1 MMNLKMTTFNKLFL
15 FFLISAN
22 VNSATVK
29 DMNKR
34 IKNIDQEI
42 EQKNTRI
49 KAIDT
54 ETSQIEK
61 MIKDT
66 EVEIEKM
73 VQERKEI
80 EEEITVVKKNI
91 DYGRKNLEI
100 SEDEHDRKE
109 SEFIAKIIAWDKY
122 SKVHRRDL
130 PEKVILMKNY
140 REVLYGDL
148 QRMGYIEKVTGNIKE
163 SQDKIEAEKIKL
175 DKLENQLK
183 ENARRMDAKKEEQ
196 NKLKE
201 KLQVEKKGHQSSIEK
216 LKKEKQRISKEIE
229 RIIIENAR
237 KAAEKEAREKAA
249 RERAEREKAIREK
262 AAREKA
268 AREKAAR
275 EKVAR
280 EKAARE
286 KAAREKAAQEAEAKK
301 NSVKP
306 SENKPKTPTK
316 PVEVPIVVDTSDIEL
331 EEKREIEK
339 LREEEKQELREIK
352 AAATVDMQKI
362 SNPEA
367 YKRTGKTMKP
377 LNGPIVVYFR
387 QKKAGVV
394 ESNGI
399 EIRGKVGNPIVAA
412 KAGTVIYASNFE
424 GLGKVVMIDY
434 GGGMIGVYGNLLAI
448 KVGYNSRVS
457 AGQTIGVLGLSSE
470 KEPNL
475 YYELRANLRAIDP
488 LPTF

>member
-61 MIKDT
+61 MIKDA

-237 KAAEKEAREKAA
+237 KAAEK
-249 RERAEREKAIREK
+249 

-268 AREKAAR
+268 AREKA
-275 EKVAR
+275 VR

-301 NSVKP
+301 NSAKP

-339 LREEEKQELREIK
+339 IREEEKQELREIK

-367 YKRTGKTMKP
+367 YKRTGKTIKP
-377 LNGPIVVYFR
+377 LNGPIVVYFM

>member
-61 MIKDT
+61 KIKDT

-73 VQERKEI
+73 AEERKEI

-100 SEDEHDRKE
+100 SVDEHDRKE

-130 PEKVILMKNY
+130 PEKVVLMKNY

-163 SQDKIEAEKIKL
+163 NQDKIEAEKIKL
-175 DKLENQLK
+175 DKLESQLK

-237 KAAEKEAREKAA
+237 KAAEK
-249 RERAEREKAIREK
+249 
-262 AAREKA
+262 
-268 AREKAAR
+268 
-275 EKVAR
+275 
-280 EKAARE
+280 
-286 KAAREKAAQEAEAKK
+286 AAREKAAQEAEAKK
-301 NSVKP
+301 NSAKP
-306 SENKPKTPTK
+306 SENKPKIPTK

-339 LREEEKQELREIK
+339 IREEEKQELREIK

-367 YKRTGKTMKP
+367 YKRTGKTIKP
-377 LNGPIVVYFR
+377 LNGPIVVYFM

>member
-61 MIKDT
+61 KIKDT

-73 VQERKEI
+73 AEERKEI

-100 SEDEHDRKE
+100 SVDEHDRKE

-130 PEKVILMKNY
+130 PEKVVLMKNY

-163 SQDKIEAEKIKL
+163 NQDKIEAEKTKL

-237 KAAEKEAREKAA
+237 KAAEKAA
-249 RERAEREKAIREK
+249 REK

-275 EKVAR
+275 EKAVR

-301 NSVKP
+301 NSAKP

-339 LREEEKQELREIK
+339 IREEEKQELREIK

-367 YKRTGKTMKP
+367 YKRTGKTIKP
-377 LNGPIVVYFR
+377 LNGPIVVYFM

-448 KVGYNSRVS
+448 KVGYNSKVS

>member
-100 SEDEHDRKE
+100 SVDENDRKE

-130 PEKVILMKNY
+130 PEKVVLMKNY

-163 SQDKIEAEKIKL
+163 NQDKIEAEKIKL

-237 KAAEKEAREKAA
+237 KAAEKA
-249 RERAEREKAIREK
+249 
-262 AAREKA
+262 
-268 AREKAAR
+268 
-275 EKVAR
+275 AR

-301 NSVKP
+301 NSAKP

-339 LREEEKQELREIK
+339 IREEEKQELREIK

-367 YKRTGKTMKP
+367 YKRTGKTIKP
-377 LNGPIVVYFR
+377 LNGPIVVYFM

>member
-1 MMNLKMTTFNKLFL
+1 MMNLKMMTFNKLFL

-61 MIKDT
+61 MIKDA

-163 SQDKIEAEKIKL
+163 NQDKIEAEKIKL

-237 KAAEKEAREKAA
+237 KAAEKAAREKAAREKEAREKAA

-262 AAREKA
+262 AVREKA
-268 AREKAAR
+268 
-275 EKVAR
+275 AR

-301 NSVKP
+301 NSTKP

-339 LREEEKQELREIK
+339 IREEEKQELREIK

>member
-61 MIKDT
+61 MIKDA

-163 SQDKIEAEKIKL
+163 NQDKIEAEKIKL

-237 KAAEKEAREKAA
+237 KAAEKAAREKAA

-262 AAREKA
+262 A
-268 AREKAAR
+268 
-275 EKVAR
+275 VR

-301 NSVKP
+301 NSTKP

-339 LREEEKQELREIK
+339 IREEEKQELREIK

-377 LNGPIVVYFR
+377 LNGPIIVYFR

>member
-61 MIKDT
+61 KIKDT

-73 VQERKEI
+73 AEERKEI

-100 SEDEHDRKE
+100 SVDEHDRKE

-130 PEKVILMKNY
+130 PEKVVLMKNY

-163 SQDKIEAEKIKL
+163 NQDKIEAEKTKL

-183 ENARRMDAKKEEQ
+183 ENSRRMDAKKEEQ
-196 NKLKE
+196 KKLKE
-201 KLQVEKKGHQSSIEK
+201 KLQVEKKGHQTSIEK

-237 KAAEKEAREKAA
+237 KAAEKAAKEKAERERIAREKAA

-275 EKVAR
+275 EK
-280 EKAARE
+280 AA
-286 KAAREKAAQEAEAKK
+286 KEAEAKK
-301 NSVKP
+301 NSAKP

-339 LREEEKQELREIK
+339 IREEEKQELREIK

-367 YKRTGKTMKP
+367 YKRTGKTIKP

-448 KVGYNSRVS
+448 KVGYNSKVS

>member
-61 MIKDT
+61 KIKDT

-73 VQERKEI
+73 AEERKEI

-100 SEDEHDRKE
+100 SVDEHDRKE

-163 SQDKIEAEKIKL
+163 NQDKIEAEKTKL

-237 KAAEKEAREKAA
+237 KAAEK
-249 RERAEREKAIREK
+249 
-262 AAREKA
+262 
-268 AREKAAR
+268 
-275 EKVAR
+275 
-280 EKAARE
+280 
-286 KAAREKAAQEAEAKK
+286 AAREKAAQEAEAKK
-301 NSVKP
+301 NSAKP

-339 LREEEKQELREIK
+339 IREEEKQELREIK

-367 YKRTGKTMKP
+367 YKRTGKTIKP

>member
-1 MMNLKMTTFNKLFL
+1 MMNLKITTFSKLFL

-22 VNSATVK
+22 VNSTTVK

-34 IKNIDQEI
+34 LKNIDQEI
-42 EQKNTRI
+42 EKKNTRI

-61 MIKDT
+61 KIKDT

-73 VQERKEI
+73 AQERKEI
-80 EEEITVVKKNI
+80 EEEITIVKKNI

-100 SEDEHDRKE
+100 SEDEHNRKE

-122 SKVHRRDL
+122 SKVHRKDL

-163 SQDKIEAEKIKL
+163 SQDKIETEKIKL
-175 DKLENQLK
+175 DKLEAQLR
-183 ENARRMDAKKEEQ
+183 ENARKMDAKKEEQ
-196 NKLKE
+196 KKLKE
-201 KLQVEKKGHQSSIEK
+201 KLQVEKKDHQSSIEK

-237 KAAEKEAREKAA
+237 KAAEKAAKEKAERERIAREKAA
-249 RERAEREKAIREK
+249 K
-262 AAREKA
+262 
-268 AREKAAR
+268 
-275 EKVAR
+275 
-280 EKAARE
+280 
-286 KAAREKAAQEAEAKK
+286 EAEAKK
-301 NSVKP
+301 NSTKP
-306 SENKPKTPTK
+306 SDNKIKTPTK
-316 PVEVPIVVDTSDIEL
+316 SVEVPIVVDTSDIEL
-331 EEKREIEK
+331 EEKRELEK
-339 LREEEKQELREIK
+339 LKEEEKQELKEIK
-352 AAATVDMQKI
+352 ATSTVNMQKI

-367 YKRTGKTMKP
+367 YKRIGKTIKP
-377 LNGPIVVYFR
+377 LNGQIVVYFR

-399 EIRGKVGNPIVAA
+399 EIRGKVGNPVVAA
-412 KAGTVIYASNFE
+412 KGGTVIYASNFE

-434 GGGMIGVYGNLLAI
+434 GEGMIGVYGNLLAI

>member
-61 MIKDT
+61 KIKDT

-73 VQERKEI
+73 AEERKEI

-100 SEDEHDRKE
+100 SVDEHDRKE

-237 KAAEKEAREKAA
+237 KAAEK
-249 RERAEREKAIREK
+249 
-262 AAREKA
+262 
-268 AREKAAR
+268 
-275 EKVAR
+275 
-280 EKAARE
+280 
-286 KAAREKAAQEAEAKK
+286 AAREKAAQEAEAKK
-301 NSVKP
+301 NSAKP

-339 LREEEKQELREIK
+339 IREEEKQELREIK

-367 YKRTGKTMKP
+367 YKRTGKTIKP
-377 LNGPIVVYFR
+377 LNGPIVVYFM

>member
-61 MIKDT
+61 KIKDT

-73 VQERKEI
+73 AEERKEI

-100 SEDEHDRKE
+100 SVDEHDRKE

-130 PEKVILMKNY
+130 PEKVVLMKNY

-163 SQDKIEAEKIKL
+163 NQDKIEAEKTKL

-237 KAAEKEAREKAA
+237 KAAEKAAREKAAREKAAREKAA

-268 AREKAAR
+268 A
-275 EKVAR
+275 
-280 EKAARE
+280 
-286 KAAREKAAQEAEAKK
+286 QEAEAKK
-301 NSVKP
+301 NSAKP

-339 LREEEKQELREIK
+339 IREEEKQELREIK

-367 YKRTGKTMKP
+367 YKRTGKTIKP
-377 LNGPIVVYFR
+377 LNGPIVVYFM

-448 KVGYNSRVS
+448 KVGYNSKVS

>member
-61 MIKDT
+61 KIKDT

-73 VQERKEI
+73 AEERKEI
-80 EEEITVVKKNI
+80 EEEIIVVKKNI

-163 SQDKIEAEKIKL
+163 NQDKIEAEKTKL
-175 DKLENQLK
+175 DKLESQLK

-237 KAAEKEAREKAA
+237 KAAEK
-249 RERAEREKAIREK
+249 
-262 AAREKA
+262 
-268 AREKAAR
+268 
-275 EKVAR
+275 
-280 EKAARE
+280 
-286 KAAREKAAQEAEAKK
+286 AAREKAAQEAEAKK
-301 NSVKP
+301 NRAKP

-339 LREEEKQELREIK
+339 IREEEKQELREIK

-367 YKRTGKTMKP
+367 YKRTGKTIKP
-377 LNGPIVVYFR
+377 LNGPIVVYFM

>member
-61 MIKDT
+61 KIKDT

-73 VQERKEI
+73 AEERKEI

-100 SEDEHDRKE
+100 SVDEHDRKE

-130 PEKVILMKNY
+130 PEKVVLMKNY

-163 SQDKIEAEKIKL
+163 NQDKIEAEKTKL

-237 KAAEKEAREKAA
+237 KAAEKA
-249 RERAEREKAIREK
+249 
-262 AAREKA
+262 
-268 AREKAAR
+268 
-275 EKVAR
+275 AR

-301 NSVKP
+301 NSAKP

-339 LREEEKQELREIK
+339 IREEEKQELREIK

-367 YKRTGKTMKP
+367 YKRTGKTIKP
-377 LNGPIVVYFR
+377 LNGPIVVYFM

>member
-1 MMNLKMTTFNKLFL
+1 MMNLKITTFSKLFL

-22 VNSATVK
+22 VNSTTVK

-34 IKNIDQEI
+34 LKNIDQEI
-42 EQKNTRI
+42 EKKNTRI

-61 MIKDT
+61 KIKDT

-73 VQERKEI
+73 AQERKEI
-80 EEEITVVKKNI
+80 EEEITIVKKNI

-100 SEDEHDRKE
+100 SEDEHNRKE

-122 SKVHRRDL
+122 SKVHRKDL

-163 SQDKIEAEKIKL
+163 NQDKIETEKIKL
-175 DKLENQLK
+175 DKLEAQLR
-183 ENARRMDAKKEEQ
+183 ENARKMDAKKEEQ
-196 NKLKE
+196 KKLKE
-201 KLQVEKKGHQSSIEK
+201 KLQVEKKDHQSSIEK

-237 KAAEKEAREKAA
+237 KAAEKAAKEKAERERIAREKAA
-249 RERAEREKAIREK
+249 K
-262 AAREKA
+262 
-268 AREKAAR
+268 
-275 EKVAR
+275 
-280 EKAARE
+280 
-286 KAAREKAAQEAEAKK
+286 EAEAKK
-301 NSVKP
+301 NSTKP
-306 SENKPKTPTK
+306 SDNKIKTPTK
-316 PVEVPIVVDTSDIEL
+316 SVEVPIVVDTSDIEL
-331 EEKREIEK
+331 EEKRELEK
-339 LREEEKQELREIK
+339 LKEEEKQELKEIK
-352 AAATVDMQKI
+352 ATSTVNMQKI

-367 YKRTGKTMKP
+367 YKRIGKTIKP
-377 LNGPIVVYFR
+377 LNGQIVVYFR

-399 EIRGKVGNPIVAA
+399 EIRGKVGNPVVAA
-412 KAGTVIYASNFE
+412 KGGTVIYASNFE

-434 GGGMIGVYGNLLAI
+434 GEGMIGVYGNLLAI

>member
-237 KAAEKEAREKAA
+237 KAAEKAAREKAAREKAAREKAA

-275 EKVAR
+275 EK
-280 EKAARE
+280 
-286 KAAREKAAQEAEAKK
+286 AAREKAAQEAEVKK
-301 NSVKP
+301 NSAKP
-306 SENKPKTPTK
+306 TENNPKAPTK
-316 PVEVPIVVDTSDIEL
+316 PVEVPFVVDTSDIEL

-339 LREEEKQELREIK
+339 IREEEKQELREIK

>member
-201 KLQVEKKGHQSSIEK
+201 KLQVEKKGHQTSIEK

-237 KAAEKEAREKAA
+237 KAAREKAAREKAA

-275 EKVAR
+275 EK
-280 EKAARE
+280 AARE
-286 KAAREKAAQEAEAKK
+286 KTAREKAAQEAEAKK

-316 PVEVPIVVDTSDIEL
+316 PVETPIVVDTSDIEL

-339 LREEEKQELREIK
+339 IREEEKQELREIK

-367 YKRTGKTMKP
+367 YKRIGKTIKP
-377 LNGPIVVYFR
+377 LNGQIVVYFG

-448 KVGYNSRVS
+448 KVGYNSKVS

>member
-61 MIKDT
+61 KIKDT

-73 VQERKEI
+73 AEERKEI

-100 SEDEHDRKE
+100 SVDEHDRKE

-130 PEKVILMKNY
+130 PEKVVLMKNY

-163 SQDKIEAEKIKL
+163 NQDKIEAEKTKL

-237 KAAEKEAREKAA
+237 KAAEK
-249 RERAEREKAIREK
+249 
-262 AAREKA
+262 
-268 AREKAAR
+268 
-275 EKVAR
+275 
-280 EKAARE
+280 
-286 KAAREKAAQEAEAKK
+286 AAREKAAQEAEAKK
-301 NSVKP
+301 NSAKP

>member
-61 MIKDT
+61 KIKDT

-73 VQERKEI
+73 AEERKEI

-100 SEDEHDRKE
+100 SVDEHDR
-109 SEFIAKIIAWDKY
+109 

-163 SQDKIEAEKIKL
+163 NQDKIEAEKTKL
-175 DKLENQLK
+175 DKLESQLK

-237 KAAEKEAREKAA
+237 KAAEKAAREKAAREKAAREKAA

-275 EKVAR
+275 EK
-280 EKAARE
+280 AARE

-301 NSVKP
+301 NSAKP

-399 EIRGKVGNPIVAA
+399 EIRGKVGNPRVAA

>member
-1 MMNLKMTTFNKLFL
+1 MMNLKTKMKTINKLLLFL
-15 FFLISAN
+15 FVSAN
-22 VNSATVK
+22 INSATVK

-34 IKNIDQEI
+34 LKNIDKEI
-42 EQKNTRI
+42 EKKNTRI

-54 ETSQIEK
+54 ETSKIEK

-73 VQERKEI
+73 EQERKDIEDEI
-80 EEEITVVKKNI
+80 KIVKKNI

-100 SEDEHDRKE
+100 SEDEHNRKE

-122 SKVHRRDL
+122 SKVHHKDL
-130 PEKVILMKNY
+130 AEKVVLMKNY

-148 QRMGYIEKVTGNIKE
+148 QRMGYIEKITGNIKE
-163 SQDKIEAEKIKL
+163 VNDKIEADKAKL
-175 DKLENQLK
+175 DKLEVQLR
-183 ENARRMDAKKEEQ
+183 ENARKMDAKKEEQ
-196 NKLKE
+196 KKLKE

-237 KAAEKEAREKAA
+237 KAAEKAA
-249 RERAEREKAIREK
+249 REK

-275 EKVAR
+275 ERAAKEKAIR

-286 KAAREKAAQEAEAKK
+286 KAAREAEAKK
-301 NSVKP
+301 NKS
-306 SENKPKTPTK
+306 KTSTK
-316 PVEVPIVVDTSDIEL
+316 PITVDTKDIEL
-331 EEKREIEK
+331 EEIRELEK
-339 LREEEKQELREIK
+339 LKEQEIRETRITTT
-352 AAATVDMQKI
+352 TVDMPKI

-367 YKRTGKTMKP
+367 YKRIGKTIKP
-377 LNGPIVVYFR
+377 LNGQIVVYFG

-399 EIRGKVGNPIVAA
+399 EIKGKVGNPIVAA
-412 KAGTVIYASNFE
+412 KSGTVIYANNFQ

-434 GGGMIGVYGNLLAI
+434 GEGMIGVYGNLLAT
-448 KVGYNSRVS
+448 KVGFNSRVS